1 MATLRPAD
9 MVDTFLV
16 LFLVMVAVQ
25 SSLFLLKVL
34 KFLVLRFFASR
45 HPDRHHQLDQVRGD
59 RRPAARTRDWGKV

>member
-34 KFLVLRFFASR
+34 KFLVLRFLL
-45 HPDRHHQLDQVRGD
+45 HPAFPRSAVHVARVLLKRG
-59 RRPAARTRDWGKV
+59 